1 MIYLFK
7 AKLNPKTSIFYAL
20 CSIYGIS
27 IKSSKTFCKKLGFC
41 ENLKVAYLSESQIK
55 KLHKL
60 IDSSNLLL
68 NNDLISATH
77 SNLKLAVKIKSYKG
91 LRRLKGFPVR
101 GQRTHTNANSAK
113 KMFK

>member
-1 MIYLFK
+1 M
-7 AKLNPKTSIFYAL
+7 
-20 CSIYGIS
+20 
-27 IKSSKTFCKKLGFC
+27 
-41 ENLKVAYLSESQIK
+41 SESQIK

-77 SNLKLAVKIKSYKG
+77 SNLKLAVIIRSHKG
-91 LRRLKGFPVR
+91 LRRLIGFPVR